1 MILNIQNLNKI
12 TYLFAMAN
20 ILVTGGTG
28 FIGIP
33 LVKKLHQLGHN
44 LKLLVRES
52 SNTAPFKEFSNIE
65 YITGDVQD
73 ISSLEKAVDNI
84 DVIYHLA
91 AYVPI
96 WAKKKSTYHDVNVKG
111 TENIASLALKKNI
124 KFNYISSFVAIGPT
138 PPEPVDETYEK
149 ENFSMEYEK
158 SKFLAK
164 WKVKEY
170 IGKGLNATIF
180 YPGIVYGP
188 GDFNIFGQMLLDITR
203 GKFLG
208 CPGKGDSIATF
219 SYINNIV
226 DGMVSV
232 IGRDDISG
240 EDFILGGE
248 NIAFG
253 DYLNLIAE
261 IAGTKKPRH
270 FPMSGAM
277 LYAWMCEIRAKISGK
292 IPYITRPTV
301 SAIKIHRSYSSKKA
315 IEKIGYKITPLR
327 EGLTKTIEWY
337 KDFIEKE
344 KL

>member
-12 TYLFAMAN
+12 TYLFTMAN

-28 FIGIP
+28 FIGVP

-52 SNTAPFKEFSNIE
+52 SNTSPFKELSKIE
-65 YITGDVQD
+65 FITGDVQD
-73 ISSLEKAVDNI
+73 ISSLEKAVENI
-84 DVIYHLA
+84 DIIFHLA

-96 WAKKKSTYHDVNVKG
+96 WAKKKSLYHDVNVIG
-111 TENIASLALKKNI
+111 TDNIANLALKNNI
-124 KFNYISSFVAIGPT
+124 KFNYVSSFTAIGPT
-138 PPEPVDETYEK
+138 TPEPVDETYEK
-149 ENFSMEYEK
+149 ENFLMEYEK

-188 GDFNIFGQMLLDITR
+188 GDFNIFGQMLYDITR

-208 CPGKGDSIATF
+208 CPGKGDSIATY
-219 SYINNIV
+219 SYINDVV

-232 IGRDDISG
+232 IGRDNVSG

-248 NIAFG
+248 NVLFG

-277 LYAWMCEIRAKISGK
+277 LYAWMCEMRAKITGK

-301 SAIKIHRSYSSKKA
+301 SAIKIHRSYSSEKA
-315 IEKIGYKITPLR
+315 IEKIGYKITPLK

-344 KL
+344 KS